1 MSLRVAILHG
11 GVSHEREVSLIGG
24 RAVAAGLDAHGYV
37 TTLINVGAD
46 IAATIH
52 EIRASKPDVV
62 FNNLHGPLG
71 EDGAIQ
77 GVLEWLGLPYTHCDI
92 RTSSLAMNKVASRQ
106 IFAAAGIP
114 VAPGKILTRTE
125 LAAAPPFPTP
135 YVIKPIAEGSSFG
148 VHVVKGDDA
157 VTQRRAIASGWA
169 YGDILLAEAFI
180 PGRELTVSVL
190 GERPLTVTD
199 IVAASDQ
206 DEFYNYHA
214 KYAAGGSRHNL
225 PADIP
230 ARIFEDA
237 LRYARMA
244 HAALGC
250 RGATRADFRYDESRL
265 NEELII
271 LEVNTQPGMTP
282 SSLLPEQAA
291 HCGIAFPKLCDW
303 IVQEA
308 WGRRKERG

>member
-1 MSLRVAILHG
+1 MSLHVAILHG
-11 GVSHEREVSLIGG
+11 GISHERDVSLRGG
-24 RAVAAGLDAHGYV
+24 RAVADGLQAHGYA
-37 TTLINVGAD
+37 TTLIDVGAD
-46 IAATIH
+46 IAAMIQ
-52 EIRASKPDVV
+52 EIRACTPDVV

-77 GVLEWLGLPYTHCDI
+77 GVLEWLDLPYTHCDI

-114 VAPGKILTRTE
+114 IAPGKLLTPAE
-125 LAAAPPFPTP
+125 LAAAHPFETP
-135 YVIKPIAEGSSFG
+135 YVVKPVAEGSSFG
-148 VHVVKGDDA
+148 VHVIKGDDA
-157 VTQRRAIASGWA
+157 ATQRRDIASGWA

-199 IVAASDQ
+199 IVAESAQ
-206 DEFYNYHA
+206 DGFYNYHA
-214 KYAAGGSRHNL
+214 KYAAGGSRHSL

-230 ARIFEDA
+230 GRIFEDA
-237 LRYARMA
+237 LRYAREA

-250 RGATRADFRYDESRL
+250 RGATRADFRYDESRSESGL
-265 NEELII
+265 VI

-282 SSLLPEQAA
+282 TSLLPEQAA
-291 HCGIAFPKLCDW
+291 HCGMDFSQLCDW

-308 WGRRKERG
+308 WGRRKVRG